1 MMLDEDAIRKL
12 VKEKTGEVAL
22 PREALSGDFITS
34 KEFASLLG
42 MSTNRPRRRLLVYLS
57 MISQGRNLET
67 IPWEI
72 RECFVGHKPVVCVY
86 QGNGSVNYEYRIA
99 IKDLY
104 GKFQAAAREMAISR
118 TSGESVYVK
127 PATLKQLKYL
137 SIRFKTDISSVIDI
151 LVNRE
156 LEGVQLNGQ
165 NRQ

>member
-1 MMLDEDAIRKL
+1 MLDEDAIRKL
-12 VKEKTGEVAL
+12 VREKATEVAL

-34 KEFASLLG
+34 KEFALLLG

-72 RECFVGHKPVVCVY
+72 RECFVGHKPVVYVY
-86 QGNGSVNYEYRIA
+86 QGSGSVNYEYRIA
-99 IKDLY
+99 IKDLH
-104 GKFQAAAREMAISR
+104 GKFQAAAKEMATAR
-118 TSGESVYVK
+118 TSVESVYVK

-151 LVNRE
+151 LVNKE
-156 LEGVQLNGQ
+156 LEGVRLNG
-165 NRQ
+165 